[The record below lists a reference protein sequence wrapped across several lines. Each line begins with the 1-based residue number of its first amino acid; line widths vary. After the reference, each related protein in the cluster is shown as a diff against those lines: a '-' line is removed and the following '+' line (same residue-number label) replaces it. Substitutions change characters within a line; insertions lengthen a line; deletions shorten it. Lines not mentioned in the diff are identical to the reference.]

1 MWSKA
6 EFFIKGAE
14 PSVYV
19 AGSVYAYTEDG
30 SGYCGMTMYKQNFGK

>member
-1 MWSKA
+1 MYSKA

-14 PSVYV
+14 ISVCV
-19 AGSVYAYTEDG
+19 GDLSYAYTEDG